1 MKRLIIY
8 LVALAGA
15 SVILAGCGET
25 IHGVGKDVER
35 QTKSINTFFF
45 RQ

>member
-1 MKRLIIY
+1 MKKLFIF
-8 LVALAGA
+8 LAALAGA
-15 SVILAGCGET
+15 TIIFAGCGET

-35 QTKSINTFFF
+35 QTKSVKTFFF